1 MKANNLIDYL
11 RNINKGICDVC
22 KSPKGHFGIDDKCF
36 CYKCNGYELLN
47 REEARYLIQR
57 RKQRLREEFKKIAV
71 KSDIFYCLKVFL
83 SFGETYFI
91 NDKNEISI
99 KPNMNKKESIIKIDL
114 RRIAIANMGVKWL
127 LEDSLEHLQ
136 ETMPWNKS
144 YCKNMMTLLRT
155 WLDWNR
161 KEKLS
166 DIRYNLGFFVS
177 KDNKSSF
184 YYTQQYDF
192 YLESL
197 EKFHIISQSEDISD
211 EMVENV
217 LKNHRDLFQNPN
229 QLKKYVKDE
238 YPVLIS
244 TILNAYYTDEVIRP
258 FSFDDLMDED
268 NKKITKFLSQCND
281 DIIDHLTNRKI
292 SFTEIILALLE
303 NLCSYYENK
312 SITSI
317 NNITKDGFVVV
328 RDLYKLAEDIN
339 QGKLLIPPFQEYIIS
354 SSRIYHHYPFIIEY
368 NGNFIISPSRL
379 LIGYKLLHYAFNK
392 DRINDELAKKYEKES
407 MLEIE
412 KRLKKH
418 GVEIIGK
425 EIKPKKQGGFEI
437 DIIGY
442 YNEYILIIECKSF
455 HPSPFFMMRK
465 NRRYNNQFKD
475 KLKRIE
481 KIKAWIFDKL
491 NNIRPKMGNI
501 KVDVYDDK
509 NKKPLEIEFP
519 MRYHKIN
526 QNKIL
531 YLYITEIKEY
541 HEESRN
547 DIIQVWYGDL

>member
-1 MKANNLIDYL
+1 
-11 RNINKGICDVC
+11 
-22 KSPKGHFGIDDKCF
+22 
-36 CYKCNGYELLN
+36 
-47 REEARYLIQR
+47 
-57 RKQRLREEFKKIAV
+57 
-71 KSDIFYCLKVFL
+71 
-83 SFGETYFI
+83 
-91 NDKNEISI
+91 
-99 KPNMNKKESIIKIDL
+99 
-114 RRIAIANMGVKWL
+114 
-127 LEDSLEHLQ
+127 
-136 ETMPWNKS
+136 
-144 YCKNMMTLLRT
+144 
-155 WLDWNR
+155 
-161 KEKLS
+161 
-166 DIRYNLGFFVS
+166 
-177 KDNKSSF
+177 
-184 YYTQQYDF
+184 
-192 YLESL
+192 
-197 EKFHIISQSEDISD
+197 
-211 EMVENV
+211 MVENV

-292 SFTEIILALLE
+292 SFTEIILVLLE
-303 NLCSYYENK
+303 NLYLYYENK

-368 NGNFIISPSRL
+368 NGNLIISPSRL

-437 DIIGY
+437 DLIGY

-491 NNIRPKMGNI
+491 NNIRLKMGNI

-547 DIIQVWYGDL
+547 DIIQIWYGDL